1 MSMEDNQ
8 YGAKMNKYA
17 LRITDLTAG
26 HGEDTAV
33 LQGISLSLEKGQ
45 ILCIVGESGSG
56 KTSVIRTITGWE
68 GLYVREGS
76 IEVWENEISRLSFKE
91 RRKLLGRTIGYIP
104 QNPAGSFNPIRK
116 YEPQIREMLASHDIR
131 YVRSDVEK
139 AFARM
144 GLDSPGSL
152 LGSRPYELSGGMNQR
167 VAIAAVM
174 LLEPSILLCDEPTS
188 ALDVMTANLV
198 KDEFIRLNKER
209 GTSILM
215 VTHNLGLANIMADS
229 VAIMKRGRIVE
240 SGNTE
245 KVMCNPADDY
255 TKRLIGDIFSL

>member
-1 MSMEDNQ
+1 MEDNQ
-8 YGAKMNKYA
+8 YGSKMNKHA

-26 HGEDTAV
+26 YGEDTAV

-56 KTSVIRTITGWE
+56 KTSVIRAITGWE
-68 GLYVREGS
+68 DLQVREGS

-116 YEPQIREMLASHDIR
+116 YEPQIREMLASHDTR
-131 YVRSDVEK
+131 YVRGEVEK

-167 VAIAAVM
+167 VAIAAV
-174 LLEPSILLCDEPTS
+174 
-188 ALDVMTANLV
+188 LDVMTANLV

-229 VAIMKRGRIVE
+229 IAIMKRGRIVE
-240 SGNTE
+240 SGDTE
-245 KVMCNPADDY
+245 KVMCNPTDDY